1 MWWALSQRD
10 IEAQATAFAILAP
23 SFKLFDKLRTEST
36 SDPAMAALRQEVRDG
51 LCDNN
56 SAIIDD
62 LVKRGDHIFIFASLP
77 SLLEVLADAHG
88 VGYEGVQKTLHQR
101 HKIFFVPGTC
111 TIIQDFVHACAMSQR
126 NKTKHLHLAGLLQPH
141 EAPSA
146 VWVYVII
153 NFIEGFPKVSGKSV
167 ILIVVD
173 RFSKYAHF
181 IPLSHPYT
189 NFCRELF

>member
-1 MWWALSQRD
+1 
-10 IEAQATAFAILAP
+10 
-23 SFKLFDKLRTEST
+23 
-36 SDPAMAALRQEVRDG
+36 
-51 LCDNN
+51 
-56 SAIIDD
+56 
-62 LVKRGDHIFIFASLP
+62 
-77 SLLEVLADAHG
+77 
-88 VGYEGVQKTLHQR
+88 
-101 HKIFFVPGTC
+101 
-111 TIIQDFVHACAMSQR
+111 MSQR